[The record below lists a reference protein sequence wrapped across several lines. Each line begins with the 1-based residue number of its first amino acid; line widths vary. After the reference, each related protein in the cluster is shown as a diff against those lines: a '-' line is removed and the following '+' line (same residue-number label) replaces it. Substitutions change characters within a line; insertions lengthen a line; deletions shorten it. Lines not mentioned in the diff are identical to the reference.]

1 MDAESSAPDLARAF
15 HRAVTTQNWDLLR
28 DILDP
33 AVTWSFPGS
42 NILSGVVR
50 GIDGVI
56 GQAQRIGSFGVSI
69 ALEYILIGHDPNTV
83 IVQLHNTAQR
93 RDERLDEHL
102 GTVCR
107 VRNGRIISADTFLSD
122 IANMNEFFTA

>member
-1 MDAESSAPDLARAF
+1 MNAGSSAPELARAF

-28 DILDP
+28 DIRDP

-42 NILSGVVR
+42 NILSGLVS

-69 ALEYILIGHDPNTV
+69 GLEYILIGHDPNTV

-93 RDERLDEHL
+93 GDERLEL
-102 GTVCR
+102 G
-107 VRNGRIISADTFLSD
+107 GSFLRIRFCLTSPT
-122 IANMNEFFTA
+122 